1 MRRPQPRTTGRVVD
15 LTRDPMA
22 PPELV
27 TKAILDGLDETAR
40 QMEQKWGVGRLRLL
54 VDDALRAKFDA
65 QKAKLDAAIATGQ
78 EIYVRAQAAGMRRAW
93 QVLDRTATEAG
104 AQPLAP
110 EVWECVLPSSG
121 EVVSIV
127 RTEAEAHH
135 VAREGEVWTLAEVG
149 VLIERMGDEVRK
161 VRRTFPGSAVVDV
174 RPREPPP
181 PPIDWARGDELPF

>member
-1 MRRPQPRTTGRVVD
+1 MRRPQPRATGRVVD

-27 TKAILDGLDETAR
+27 TKAILDGLDKTAR
-40 QMEQKWGVGRLRLL
+40 QMERKWGIGRLRLL

-65 QKAKLDAAIATGQ
+65 QKAKLDAAIATDQ

-93 QVLDRTATEAG
+93 QVLDGTATEAG
-104 AQPLAP
+104 AQ
-110 EVWECVLPSSG
+110 G
-121 EVVSIV
+121 E
-127 RTEAEAHH
+127 
-135 VAREGEVWTLAEVG
+135 
-149 VLIERMGDEVRK
+149 EVRQ

>member
-1 MRRPQPRTTGRVVD
+1 VVD
-15 LTRDPMA
+15 LTRDLMA
-22 PPELV
+22 PLELV
-27 TKAILDGLDETAR
+27 NQAILDGLDETAR
-40 QMEQKWGVGRLRLL
+40 QMERKWGVGRLRLL

-93 QVLDRTATEAG
+93 QVLDRTATETG
-104 AQPLAP
+104 AQLLAP
-110 EVWECVLPSSG
+110 VVWECVLPSSG

-127 RTEAEAHH
+127 RTEAEAHR
-135 VAREGEVWTLAEVG
+135 VARECEVWTLAEVG
-149 VLIERMGDEVRK
+149 VLIERMGDQVRK
-161 VRRTFPGSAVVDV
+161 VRRTFPGSAVVDI

>member
-1 MRRPQPRTTGRVVD
+1 VVD
-15 LTRDPMA
+15 LSRDPMA

-40 QMEQKWGVGRLRLL
+40 QMEQKWSVGRLRLL

-65 QKAKLDAAIATGQ
+65 QKSKLDAAIATDQ
-78 EIYVRAQAAGMRRAW
+78 EIYVRAQAEGMRRAW
-93 QVLDRTATEAG
+93 QVLDRAAGEAG

-110 EVWECVLPSSG
+110 EVWECVLPTSC

-149 VLIERMGDEVRK
+149 VLIERMGDQVRQ
-161 VRRTFPGSAVVDV
+161 VRRTFPGAAVVDV
-174 RPREPPP
+174 RPRGPPP